1 MPQKKLIFD
10 KARMNDA
17 LTDIA
22 SKIIAEFKPG
32 SKGAKPLALLGIQ
45 RQGVPFAHR
54 LLTKVAELSGVQLLE
69 GVLDINMYRDDYGSY
84 KKKLPII
91 RETKIPFNID
101 DCNIIIADDVL
112 ASGRS
117 IRAALDA
124 LTDYGR
130 PRLIRLAIMVD
141 RCRYEF
147 PIRSDYTGFV
157 YKAAVNKKILA
168 EFEESDGK
176 DGIYEIIWDKAGVFK
191 G

>member
-1 MPQKKLIFD
+1 MTNKTLIFD
-10 KARMNDA
+10 KSRMDEA
-17 LTDIA
+17 LTQISA
-22 SKIIAEFKPG
+22 EIISEFKPG
-32 SKGAKPLALLGIQ
+32 TKSAKPLALLGIQ

-54 LLTKVAELSGVQLLE
+54 LRAKILELSGFQSLE
-69 GVLDINMYRDDYGSY
+69 GVLDINMYRDDYSLR

-91 RETKIPFNID
+91 RETDIPFNID
-101 DCNIIIADDVL
+101 DCNVIIADDVL

-117 IRAALDA
+117 VRAALDA

-147 PIRSDYTGFV
+147 PIRADYVGFV
-157 YKAAVNKKILA
+157 HKAPVDKKILV
-168 EFEESDGK
+168 EFEESEGA
-176 DGIYEIIWDKAGVFK
+176 DGIYEMLWDKAGVFK

>member
-1 MPQKKLIFD
+1 MAQKKLIFN
-10 KARMNDA
+10 KSRMNDA
-17 LTDIA
+17 LATIA
-22 SKIIAEFKPG
+22 TKIITEFNPG
-32 SKGAKPLALLGIQ
+32 SKDAKPLALLGIQ

-54 LLTKVAELSGVQLLE
+54 LREKIFELSGAQLLE
-69 GVLDINMYRDDYGSY
+69 GMLDINMYRDDYGNY
-84 KKKLPII
+84 KKRLPII
-91 RETKIPFNID
+91 RETEIPFNIE
-101 DCNIIIADDVL
+101 DCNVIIADDVL

-147 PIRSDYTGFV
+147 PIRADYAGFV
-157 YKAAVNKKILA
+157 YNAPVDKKILV

-176 DGIYEIIWDKAGVFK
+176 DGIYEITWDKAGVFK